1 MIDPR
6 HSTQGLSVP
15 GRWQGLRSRW
25 CAWGWAESQA
35 SRCRGGDEDAG
46 RSLLPSLGLEPLPRA
61 PPWTGVWGKRPT
73 LGLARTAAPQNPPA
87 PGLFP
92 AVALPERARESTQ
105 SLPYVLPSRTPRV
118 QSKYSPSS
126 RGAGDWERKTTHSG
140 HLQET
145 CSRPWRAPHPLC
157 CPRGPWLKVRPPQPQ
172 SEAPEL
178 WLADLRS
185 PPFLTGQPLL
195 PLC

>member
-1 MIDPR
+1 MFKINEPCSLTIPMIDPR

-126 RGAGDWERKTTHSG
+126 RGQATGRERQPTLAISRKPVPVHGVRHTHS
-140 HLQET
+140 
-145 CSRPWRAPHPLC
+145 A
-157 CPRGPWLKVRPPQPQ
+157 
-172 SEAPEL
+172 APEV
-178 WLADLRS
+178 
-185 PPFLTGQPLL
+185 PG
-195 PLC
+195 